1 MIKFVIVPKLTPSPK
16 MQRKSTPLMIQS
28 GSGKERLRISTGINI
43 PIGAFKDDEIDG
55 TVGGYMP
62 AKYQEDDTRL
72 RKLRSLIA
80 QRNLQAQA
88 DAQRDMNVNELRE
101 LVEAFKQGSTD
112 LNRSKDKQ
120 TKPKKKR
127 QPNIIDYC
135 EAFIPTAMD
144 RRNKH
149 ARGDTEKIDEKTV
162 QQYTQLLPLLRN
174 FKHYTRCSMDFRD
187 IDIKWHDKFLDW
199 ADRVELYKAST
210 IGKHIK
216 SIKQLAYYAKKDG
229 LVISPDIHN
238 DRDFDK
244 PKPRVVDVQYFTLEN
259 LEAIKAL
266 DLSGNNRLADERDR
280 LIIGC
285 WTGLRISDLK
295 RLSMD
300 MVTLNERRV
309 GRIRLKTTKKPSKDI
324 SIPVT
329 KEIQAI
335 LDRRGDFPPF
345 RDENEFND
353 GIKELAKMIGM
364 TDMKFGGLMQMQAIE
379 RKRSNGEVYI
389 VEANR
394 KKWGNFEQWQLMASH
409 SCRRSF
415 ASNLYGFMQ
424 NQVIMAITG
433 HSKESTFLRYIG
445 VTPEENADRF
455 EEMFDK
461 MMLERGLV

>member
-1 MIKFVIVPKLTPSPK
+1 MHKNDTQNDTHYGSGHYHCAMIKFVIVPKLTPSPK

-162 QQYTQLLPLLRN
+162 HPAAPAPAQLQALHALQ
-174 FKHYTRCSMDFRD
+174 H
-187 IDIKWHDKFLDW
+187 
-199 ADRVELYKAST
+199 
-210 IGKHIK
+210 
-216 SIKQLAYYAKKDG
+216 G
-229 LVISPDIHN
+229 LS
-238 DRDFDK
+238 
-244 PKPRVVDVQYFTLEN
+244 
-259 LEAIKAL
+259 
-266 DLSGNNRLADERDR
+266 
-280 LIIGC
+280 
-285 WTGLRISDLK
+285 
-295 RLSMD
+295 
-300 MVTLNERRV
+300 
-309 GRIRLKTTKKPSKDI
+309 
-324 SIPVT
+324 
-329 KEIQAI
+329 
-335 LDRRGDFPPF
+335 
-345 RDENEFND
+345 
-353 GIKELAKMIGM
+353 
-364 TDMKFGGLMQMQAIE
+364 
-379 RKRSNGEVYI
+379 
-389 VEANR
+389 
-394 KKWGNFEQWQLMASH
+394 
-409 SCRRSF
+409 
-415 ASNLYGFMQ
+415 
-424 NQVIMAITG
+424 
-433 HSKESTFLRYIG
+433 
-445 VTPEENADRF
+445 
-455 EEMFDK
+455 
-461 MMLERGLV
+461 